1 MLESN
6 RHAEL
11 IFLKLELTPDHASL
25 QQKVNFDCFVVD
37 AVARWWFLALLSF

>member
-6 RHAEL
+6 QRAEC
-11 IFLKLELTPDHASL
+11 IFLKLEFTPDHASL
-25 QQKVNFDCFVVD
+25 QRKVNFYSFVVD